1 MKVFRQ
7 FDYFRKSTSPESI
20 KSTFCGGVVSI
31 ACVVS
36 LAVLIMNEYMIL
48 ITPEIKKNSTV
59 AGDPS
64 QHQHIMLNLDMDFP
78 NCPCY
83 LIEFE
88 HSTEVNYLGPD
99 EI

>member
-7 FDYFRKSTSPESI
+7 FDYFRKSTSPEAI
-20 KSTFCGGVVSI
+20 KSTFCGGLVSI

-36 LAVLIMNEYMIL
+36 LSILILNEYLIL

-64 QHQHIMLNLDMDFP
+64 QHPHIAFNLDMDFP
-78 NCPCY
+78 NCPCF
-83 LIEFE
+83 LLEFE
-88 HSTEVNYLGPD
+88 HSTEVNYLGPSA
-99 EI
+99 I

>member
-1 MKVFRQ
+1 
-7 FDYFRKSTSPESI
+7 
-20 KSTFCGGVVSI
+20 
-31 ACVVS
+31 
-36 LAVLIMNEYMIL
+36 MIL

-64 QHQHIMLNLDMDFP
+64 QHQHIMMNLDMDFP
-78 NCPCY
+78 NVPCF
-83 LIEFE
+83 LLEFE